1 MVKLVVSIATLLRT
15 VHYTVGAVNDCGR
28 SKCCGRSNCGEL
40 RAQYEY
46 NLQIYNISEY
56 QSISQVI

>member
-1 MVKLVVSIATLLRT
+1 MVKLVVSIATLLQT
-15 VHYTVGAVNDCGR
+15 VHYTVGTVSAVGTVTVE
-28 SKCCGRSNCGEL
+28 NCGEL